1 MYVDHD
7 IHAKGRNTKSF
18 ASLSDDDDDGGN
30 VDDDDGDTV
39 RTVATSSAESPPLA
53 DGEGAQTRLGQ
64 LRITK
69 SGTW

>member
-7 IHAKGRNTKSF
+7 IHSKGRNTKSF

-30 VDDDDGDTV
+30 VDDDDGGTV
-39 RTVATSSAESPPLA
+39 QTVATSSAEAPPLA